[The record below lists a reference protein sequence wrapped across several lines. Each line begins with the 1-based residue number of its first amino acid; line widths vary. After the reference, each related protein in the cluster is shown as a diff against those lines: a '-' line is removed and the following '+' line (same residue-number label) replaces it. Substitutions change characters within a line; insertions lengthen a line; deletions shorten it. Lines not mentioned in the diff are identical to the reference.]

1 MNFLKYIKH
10 LFIFFLTFLLGAQTT
25 YAKTELVLPQ
35 NQVSFSIELNQSFKS
50 LEKEVQPNIGFLQ
63 EKFRFVMSEGVSAQ
77 NNCNFSECF
86 VGYLAEAVGK
96 SSADYKIFWNTLS
109 DVPKTSPKQYWTCI
123 IILDTKL
130 RYICIN

>member
-1 MNFLKYIKH
+1 VKITKYIK
-10 LFIFFLTFLLGAQTT
+10 LILLILLTFLLGVQTT
-25 YAKTELVLPQ
+25 YAKTELVLLE
-35 NQVSFSIELNQSFKS
+35 NQVSFSIEQNQSFKS
-50 LEKEVQPNIGFLQ
+50 LEKEVQPNIGFLK
-63 EKFRFVMSEGVSAQ
+63 EKTKFVFVQGVSAQ

-86 VGYLAEAVGK
+86 VGSLAEAVGK
-96 SSADYKIFWNTLS
+96 SAADYKIFWNTLS